1 VAFLYSYLS
10 VSLVML
16 LKQIGFFIKFFFTF
30 IFFVLSKFLIEK
42 IIGTAFNIEEFVE
55 QFNLQKSY
63 IEPHQFVYTLPVM
76 LYSSYDS
83 ISKKYS
89 YCIYIYY
96 SVY

>member
-1 VAFLYSYLS
+1 VAFFIQLS
-10 VSLVML
+10 LSIFGYAVKTDWIQILLFLV
-16 LKQIGFFIKFFFTF
+16 F
-30 IFFVLSKFLIEK
+30 FFVLSKFLIEK

-63 IEPHQFVYTLPVM
+63 IEHQFV
-76 LYSSYDS
+76 LYSCECNTFYYDS